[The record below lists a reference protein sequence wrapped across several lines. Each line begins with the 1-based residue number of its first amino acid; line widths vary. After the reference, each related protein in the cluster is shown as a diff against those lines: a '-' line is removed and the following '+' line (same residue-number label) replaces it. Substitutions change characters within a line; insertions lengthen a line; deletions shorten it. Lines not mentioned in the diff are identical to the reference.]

1 MNPQGQKQQESPSPR
16 RNVRVVKHRTEP
28 ASVRSDTGPGADS
41 TSQTAG
47 LTAILVVV
55 RTGRV

>member
-1 MNPQGQKQQESPSPR
+1 MKSQGQKQQESPSPR
-16 RNVRVVKHRTEP
+16 RNVRAEKHRTEP

-41 TSQTAG
+41 TSQMAG
-47 LTAILVVV
+47 LTAVLVV